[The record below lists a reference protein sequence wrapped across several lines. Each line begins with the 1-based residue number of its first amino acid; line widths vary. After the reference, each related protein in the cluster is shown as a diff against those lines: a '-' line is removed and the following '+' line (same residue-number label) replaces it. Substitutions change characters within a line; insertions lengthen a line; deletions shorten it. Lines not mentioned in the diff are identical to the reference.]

1 MRAQDGHARYFL
13 FQRPGR
19 RSNRM
24 ALTDQRIIDRLDA
37 LEERVAELEKKI
49 ESQKEKEDDNRD

>member
-1 MRAQDGHARYFL
+1 
-13 FQRPGR
+13 
-19 RSNRM
+19 M